1 MQILV
6 ALINHFRRK
15 PDLSKIDSVTLKPP
29 KPTKVQKHQAK
40 ELADAKMAL
49 AKCETAEEYYRFQ
62 AEMYRATIDRIEGAK
77 GIELRMLDI
86 GVSQ

>member
-1 MQILV
+1 MQMLLSIFGF
-6 ALINHFRRK
+6 FRRK
-15 PDLSKIDSVTLKPP
+15 PDLSQTTFVTLKPP

-62 AEMYRATIDRIEGAK
+62 AEMYRATIDRIEGTK

-86 GVSQ
+86 GVSA